1 MEIIEVNLNDLLKH
15 KSQPRFDDKEGIEEL
30 KNSIAEF
37 GVISP
42 PIISPHPSKA
52 NKYYIVAG
60 HRRVRAMRELGYV
73 ATKAILSDRDSKDI
87 IAPLAENM
95 VKKDLTFIEMALAIH
110 KIKKTHDDLS
120 QKEIA
125 KMLGKTENFI
135 STACRT
141 GALDQEIIEKL
152 YEYREYKF
160 ANNLKVCNRLAGLR
174 EIRTKM
180 IVLKMIEKL
189 KDKEERDGFSQSI
202 FYQMVVKEIE
212 LAKQRARRGE
222 LEEIDELS
230 DDTTTDRELTDLN
243 DDAQEQE
250 DFDPFAEEEDE
261 VDLPNMEETDKDMD
275 ISSIRTTK
283 GDGFSFKH
291 NQDWSN
297 IELFVDINNIS
308 FNSSRELQYI
318 LKKIEEKIR

>member
-1 MEIIEVNLNDLLKH
+1 MDIIEVNLNDLLKH

-42 PIISPHPSKA
+42 PIISPHPTKP

-60 HRRVRAMRELGYV
+60 HRRVRAMRELGYIS
-73 ATKAILSDRDSKDI
+73 TKAILSDRDSKDV

-95 VKKDLTFIEMALAIH
+95 VKKDLTFIEMALAIY
-110 KIKKTHDDLS
+110 KIKKKYDDLS
-120 QKEIA
+120 QKEIGR
-125 KMLGKTENFI
+125 MLGKTENFI
-135 STACRT
+135 STACRV
-141 GALDQEIIEKL
+141 GALEQDIIDKL
-152 YEYREYKF
+152 YEYKEYKF

-174 EIRTKM
+174 EVRSKM
-180 IVLKMIEKL
+180 MIIKMIEKL
-189 KDKEERDGFSQSI
+189 KNKEERDGFNQSI
-202 FYQMVVKEIE
+202 FYQILVKEIE
-212 LAKQRARRGE
+212 LAKKIAKKDE
-222 LEEIDELS
+222 DIEEINRVEDGGKSDIIEDNEDE
-230 DDTTTDRELTDLN
+230 D
-243 DDAQEQE
+243 
-250 DFDPFAEEEDE
+250 DPFAEIEDE
-261 VDLPNMEETDKDMD
+261 EINLSDVEEVDSGDMD